1 MKDGKYLLLKNK
13 FFLSLFSGSGTF
25 NILSAW
31 SLPHPH
37 SSQTISSLLIYSF
50 NYLQT
55 CLPGHFILVEVG
67 WFFFFFS
74 QHILVECN
82 NRWIERELVFNVIFR
97 FHMWQRFF
105 SLYWFFLYTV
115 HSTAWNG
122 YHGVCE
128 IGCSSLLKP
137 LFKTVFAS
145 HILLC
150 FKESFVWFCFLCG
163 VMLAEKHSLEHCFLN
178 VVWLGL

>member
-1 MKDGKYLLLKNK
+1 MSIVAMKKTSHYQQDHRTYSSCVVHCPLQGALNWFMKCSKY
-13 FFLSLFSGSGTF
+13 FFYYPQKIFSTLMF
-25 NILSAW
+25 W
-31 SLPHPH
+31 V
-37 SSQTISSLLIYSF
+37 
-50 NYLQT
+50 
-55 CLPGHFILVEVG
+55 FINSPST
-67 WFFFFFS
+67 FFFS